1 MPRWKSV
8 LERFNEGYKVDEST
22 GCWICNATS
31 RYPAMRVGKESIPRH
46 RIAYELF
53 VGPVPDGLC
62 VLHKCDNPRCINPDH
77 LFIGTQKD
85 NMEDMRMK
93 GRQRHGS
100 GNRGNCNRGSNRD
113 VKKGIGIEGIE
124 KKFNEQAS
132 ISLTIR
138 LNDNCKIPLTTLM
151 KYYNT
156 NNVSKLVSD
165 LIVRDFMDKVGAG
178 EID

>member
-1 MPRWKSV
+1 MVSRWNSV
-8 LERFNEGYKVDEST
+8 LERFNESYTVDEKT
-22 GCWICNATS
+22 GCWTCNTKAK
-31 RYPAMRVGKESIPRH
+31 YPAMRVGDKLIAKH
-46 RIAYELF
+46 RLAYELF
-53 VGPVPDGLC
+53 VGSIPAGYY
-62 VLHKCDNPRCINPDH
+62 VLHKCDNPRCVNPDH
-77 LFIGTQKD
+77 LFIGTHKD
-85 NMEDMRMK
+85 NMLDMVSK
-93 GRQRHGS
+93 GRS
-100 GNRGNCNRGSNRD
+100 SKGNRRN
-113 VKKGIGIEGIE
+113 GIGIEGLK